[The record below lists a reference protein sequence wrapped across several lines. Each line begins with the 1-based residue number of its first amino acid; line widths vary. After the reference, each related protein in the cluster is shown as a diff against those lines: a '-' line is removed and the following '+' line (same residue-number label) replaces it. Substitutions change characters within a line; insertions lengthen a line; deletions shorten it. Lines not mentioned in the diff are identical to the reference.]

1 MFTPVL
7 GLRGR
12 LVLILLIAFI
22 GLSGLIVWNSLVQRE
37 EYRHEAGE
45 HLLND
50 ARLLAARQQAVM
62 ARGDAIL
69 NNAMLVTALRDKMG
83 PGRCPRLFSERLTA
97 EPAFFGL
104 GAAAADGSVLCAT
117 PGAGNGGNLAD
128 RSWFRRA
135 LASRVMVISDVLDAT
150 GPPRIML
157 GKALRDDAE
166 NVRGV
171 FFLALDLQRFEQEL
185 LKSDLPAEA
194 RVAVIDP
201 RGTVAVRFPDLDPQL
216 GRHLPNHPLIRR
228 LAASAKHEGIIA
240 AADLDGAPA
249 LLAYTPLL
257 QAGPGAQYQLVL
269 SLPTE
274 GIEADAWRQLV
285 SRLGWALAILAAI
298 LALVYMGSHYYLM
311 QPIKALSR
319 IARRVGTGDLAI
331 ADQPRRDDE
340 FAELWHSLE
349 EMANALR
356 VGTVSRDRL
365 QVEMDN
371 LKQAEKRL
379 QRSQMTLTQAT
390 HIAQLGV
397 WSTERPDF
405 DNFDRTPVHWSD
417 EMYQLMDYRPED
429 LPQPTAGH
437 FFARVHPEDRAAT
450 LDKAITALAEKR
462 PWQMEY
468 RVRLD
473 DGSERVVMEVGEAS
487 FDPAGRPTSML
498 GAVMDITQQ
507 RRAEETMRD
516 NTAKL
521 RLALEGASAGSYEWN
536 VETGTTSWSEELH
549 TLCGLVPDIDTTS
562 FATWRKVIHPYDL
575 ERVEA
580 IIETAVARGTGFEA
594 EWRLNPQ
601 DGAEPHWVMER
612 ARPVCEKDGRVLRY
626 LGIIIDI
633 TKQKQAELG
642 LKRYRE
648 HLEEMVQARTAELSR
663 AEAEQRRL
671 NRALRLLGDCNIAL
685 MRATSEQ
692 QLLDAIC
699 TLVVESGGY
708 LAAWFGVAEH
718 DQAKTIRLV
727 AHSGKRTDYPEQGMS
742 WTEGAGEHCEPT
754 GLAIRSNSI
763 QVNQNCQALHPWAGN
778 AVRPRCLSVLAL
790 PIHNQGH
797 IHGALTLYAAEPDA
811 FGPEELALLEELATN
826 VSFGLQGLHARS
838 ELELYRQNLEQLV
851 AERTREIG
859 QLNIELARRAEEAE
873 SANRAKSDFLATL
886 SHEIRTPL
894 NAVTGLTR
902 LLADSLSDR
911 RQRNYT
917 DKIQNAAQVLCTLID
932 DILDFSKIEAGSL
945 QLEQAPF
952 ALNAILQAAAAV
964 VSGGIR
970 GKDIEAFFDIA
981 PGIPDTLI
989 GDSLRLQQI
998 LLNLCS
1004 NAVKFTERGSIVI
1017 SVRLLAGPAGQ
1028 ATLQFAVRDTGI
1040 GIPPDQLG
1048 HIFKVF
1054 TQADSSIS
1062 RKYGGTGLG
1071 LAISARL
1078 VDAMGGRLGV
1088 DSEPEQGS
1096 EFSFTVTLDLPA
1108 SPVPAPD
1115 ATLPALR
1122 ILIVDDHPLAR
1133 DILQRTCAGFGWQ
1146 ATALDSATTGLAALQ
1161 ASTAEGDGYD
1171 LLLLDW
1177 HMPDIDGLEMLK
1189 LARERPQI
1197 GLPLVVLM
1205 VPANELSQAVAAGDD
1220 LYLDGIV
1227 TKPLTPAA
1235 LFDAVQQA
1243 YNGEPLQMPLPPGG
1257 EDRRLAGL
1265 RLLVAEDNDLNQE
1278 MVEQILSRA
1287 GADVTLAANG
1297 QIAVDMLSAP
1307 DARFDAVLM
1316 DIQMPVMDGY
1326 AATRAI
1332 RDIPGRRELPIIA
1345 VTAHARPEDR
1355 EKSRQAGMA
1364 GHIVKPVDVDDLLTV
1379 LSVIPPLSRSPDDR
1393 TPPTPE
1399 SDDLPGINLVAARR
1413 TALGRDPAAYAG
1425 LLRQFATHHGGDV
1438 ERARGLFGTGD
1449 PSGAIRLVHDLR
1461 GVAGYLKADDLARL
1475 AALVENALHDGRP
1488 ETEALFGEL
1497 EQAMAT
1503 LCNSIAKFESSLS
1516 CSSEFS
1522 AHP

>member
-1 MFTPVL
+1 MLTPSV

-12 LVLILLIAFI
+12 LVLILLVAFVA
-22 GLSGLIVWNSLVQRE
+22 LSGLIVWNSLIQHE
-37 EYRHEAGE
+37 EYRRAAGE
-45 HLLND
+45 RLLND
-50 ARLLAARQQAVM
+50 ARLLAARQQAVI
-62 ARGDAIL
+62 ARGDAVL
-69 NNAMLVTALRDKMG
+69 NNAMLVTALRDKLA
-83 PGRCPRLFSERLTA
+83 PGRCPRLFAEHLSA

-117 PGAGNGGNLAD
+117 PGVGNGSNLAD
-128 RSWFRRA
+128 RSWFRQA
-135 LASRVMVISDVLDAT
+135 LAARAMVVSDVLDAA

-171 FFLALDLQRFEQEL
+171 FFLALDLRRFEQEL
-185 LKSDLPAEA
+185 LKSDLPAESH
-194 RVAVIDP
+194 VAVIDS
-201 RGTVAVRFPDLDPQL
+201 RGTVAVRFPDPEPQID
-216 GRHLPNHPLIRR
+216 RHLLNPPLIQRM
-228 LAASAKHEGIIA
+228 ASETHEGIIA
-240 AADLDGAPA
+240 TTDLDGVPA
-249 LLAYTPLL
+249 LVAHTPLL
-257 QAGPGAQYQLVL
+257 QAGLGAHYQLVL

-274 GIEADAWRQLV
+274 GIEAEARRHLFT
-285 SRLGWALAILAAI
+285 SLAWALAILAAT
-298 LALVYMGSHYYLM
+298 LVLIYLVSNYYLM
-311 QPIKALSR
+311 RPIKALSHA
-319 IARRVGTGDLAI
+319 ARRVGSGDLAI
-331 ADQPRRDDE
+331 TADQAARDDE
-340 FAELWHSLE
+340 FAELWRSLE

-365 QVEMDN
+365 QIEMNN
-371 LKQAEKRL
+371 LKQAERRL
-379 QRSQMTLTQAT
+379 QRSEMTLSQAT
-390 HIAQLGV
+390 HIARLGV
-397 WSTERPDF
+397 WSTEQPDF
-405 DNFDRTPVHWSD
+405 DNFDRTPVQWSV
-417 EMYQLMDYRPED
+417 EMYQLLGYQPEK
-429 LPQPTAGH
+429 LSQPTAGD
-437 FFARVHPEDRAAT
+437 FFARIHPDDRQAA
-450 LDKAITALAEKR
+450 LDMALAALAEKR

-468 RVRLD
+468 RVLLD
-473 DGSERVVMEVGEAS
+473 DGSERMMMEVGEAS
-487 FDPAGRPTSML
+487 FDPSGRPNSML

-507 RRAEETMRD
+507 RRAEENVRD

-536 VETGTTSWSEELH
+536 VETGTTSWSEELY
-549 TLCGLVPDIDTTS
+549 TLCGVVADIDTTS

-580 IIETAVARGTGFEA
+580 IIETAVARQTGFEV
-594 EWRLNPQ
+594 EWRLNSPA
-601 DGAEPHWVMER
+601 GGEPHWVMER
-612 ARPVCEKDGRVLRY
+612 ARPVCDKDGRVLRY

-642 LKRYRE
+642 LKSYRE
-648 HLEEMVQARTAELSR
+648 HLEEMVLARTAELSS

-671 NRALRLLGDCNIAL
+671 NRALRLLGDCNVAL

-692 QLLDAIC
+692 QLLDDIC
-699 TLVVESGGY
+699 TLVVDSGGY
-708 LAAWFGVAEH
+708 LAAWFGVAEQ

-727 AHSGKRTDYPEQGMS
+727 AHSGNRADYPEQRLS
-742 WTEGAGEHCEPT
+742 WTENAGNNCEPT
-754 GLAIRSNSI
+754 GLAIRSGTI
-763 QVNQNCQALHPWAGN
+763 QANQNCQPLRPWAGN
-778 AVRPRCLSVLAL
+778 AVQPHCQSVVAL
-790 PIHNQGH
+790 PIHNQDR
-797 IHGALTLYAAEPDA
+797 IHGALTLYAAEAEA
-811 FGPEELALLEELATN
+811 FGPEELGLLEELATN

-859 QLNIELARRAEEAE
+859 QLNIELAHRAEEAE

-902 LLADSLSDR
+902 LLADLLTDR

-970 GKDIEAFFDIA
+970 GKDIEAFFDIG
-981 PGIPDTLI
+981 PGIPDTLV

-1004 NAVKFTERGSIVI
+1004 NAVKFTERGTIVI
-1017 SVRLLAGPAGQ
+1017 SVRRLAGPAGQ
-1028 ATLQFAVRDTGI
+1028 ANLQFAVRDTGI
-1040 GIPPDQLG
+1040 GIPPEKLG

-1054 TQADSSIS
+1054 TQADSSTS

-1088 DSEPEQGS
+1088 DSEPDQGS

-1108 SPVPAPD
+1108 TPAVPAED
-1115 ATLPALR
+1115 SVLPSLR

-1146 ATALDSATTGLAALQ
+1146 ATALDSAAAGLAALE
-1161 ASTAEGDGYD
+1161 ACTADGNGYD

-1177 HMPDIDGLEMLK
+1177 HMPEINGMDMLK

-1205 VPANELSQAVAAGDD
+1205 VPASELAQAVAAGDD

-1235 LFDAVQQA
+1235 LFDAVRQA
-1243 YNGEPLQMPLPPGG
+1243 YRGEPLQMPLLPGG

-1278 MVEQILSRA
+1278 MVEQILTRA
-1287 GADVTLAANG
+1287 GAEVTLAANG
-1297 QIAVDMLSAP
+1297 QIAVDLLRAP
-1307 DARFDAVLM
+1307 DAHFDAVLM

-1326 AATRAI
+1326 AATSAI
-1332 RDIPGRRELPIIA
+1332 RHLPGRSDLPIIA
-1345 VTAHARPEDR
+1345 VTAHARPEDH

-1379 LSVIPPLSRSPDDR
+1379 LSAILPVSRGSN
-1393 TPPTPE
+1393 TSLMPE
-1399 SDDLPGINLVAARR
+1399 SKGLPGLDLAAARR
-1413 TALGRDPAAYAG
+1413 TALGRDPVAYAG
-1425 LLRQFATHHGGDV
+1425 LLRQFITHHGGDA
-1438 ERARGLFGTGD
+1438 ERARELFAAGN
-1449 PSGAIRLVHDLR
+1449 SAEAIRLVHDLR
-1461 GVAGYLKADDLARL
+1461 GVAGYLKATNLARL
-1475 AALVENALHDGRP
+1475 AGSVETSLHDGLP
-1488 ETEALFGEL
+1488 GTDALFEEL
-1497 EQAMAT
+1497 SQAMVT
-1503 LCNSIAKFESSLS
+1503 LRNAIDRFESGLIHD
-1516 CSSEFS
+1516 SEIS
-1522 AHP
+1522 PQP